1 MLQLGELSI
10 KNNKQQKAARYLE
23 NARKLD
29 PKDVRSL
36 LLLSKVASA
45 VEIYDK
51 AHELISEADQLK
63 PPDKPIVLQ
72 KAAVMAKAGVKRRV
86 DYLQHMHVNEI
97 RRMRT

>member
-1 MLQLGELSI
+1 MGELTFKI
-10 KNNKQQKAARYLE
+10 IAAKRRGNWKMRAAR
-23 NARKLD
+23 
-29 PKDVRSL
+29 PKRGAACVVEQ
-36 LLLSKVASA
+36 VASA